1 MAFELG
7 YEYLLSVAGSIFCV
21 ETGDNVTSIITI
33 SFFLLS
39 RSFLKCLIESAFVF
53 EFDEENSLCI

>member
-21 ETGDNVTSIITI
+21 ETEDNVISIITI
-33 SFFLLS
+33 AFFLLS
-39 RSFLKCLIESAFVF
+39 QSFLKFLIESTFVF
-53 EFDEENSLCI
+53 KFDEENSLCI